1 MFYVQGNN
9 FEQTSSYRM
18 GKAYMNN
25 MVCVY

>member
-25 MVCVY
+25 MVYGY